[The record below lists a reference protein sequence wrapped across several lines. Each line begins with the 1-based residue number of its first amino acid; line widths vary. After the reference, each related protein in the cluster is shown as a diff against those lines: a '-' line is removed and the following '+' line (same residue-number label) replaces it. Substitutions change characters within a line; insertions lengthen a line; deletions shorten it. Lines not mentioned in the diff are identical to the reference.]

1 MSNNTAATLEAAPAE
16 APKKGKKRKEKES
29 DISASTPEK
38 KIAAEEEQVK
48 KVKKKKK
55 EQVELSDAPVKGP
68 NEDVVKLSKE
78 SSEKTNTEG
87 ISDPGWD
94 YTATSITRPAW
105 RTAAIWSDDED
116 DEPVEEKSM

>member
-29 DISASTPEK
+29 DISASTPE
-38 KIAAEEEQVK
+38 QVK

-68 NEDVVKLSKE
+68 IEDVVKLPKVKE
-78 SSEKTNTEG
+78 SSEKTNMEG
-87 ISDPGWD
+87 ISNPGWD

-116 DEPVEEKSM
+116 DEPVKKKSM